1 MTGYKNNRVHG
12 LNDHGF
18 LLYYTCN
25 NKENNMAE
33 EKDKEKTQEEKDK
46 EVLASWWEG
55 EHWSDK
61 AK

>member
-1 MTGYKNNRVHG
+1 
-12 LNDHGF
+12 
-18 LLYYTCN
+18 
-25 NKENNMAE
+25 MAE